1 MSKIIL
7 TKNNKGGVG
16 KSWIT
21 LQLAHALQLKTNKK
35 VLILT
40 TDSQN
45 NILHYSGNAH
55 VEFKNGLED
64 WINGKNAEII
74 KLREDI
80 YFIPLMADYIKATSR
95 NKLVGFIQSLRE
107 KYEYIL
113 IDSTPTLSLDKDF
126 LEIADEIIIPT
137 FLDNVTTDSIV
148 NLINKIT
155 EKNENS
161 KLKIKAIIPNR
172 YTRTSKEKEYYRSLV
187 EIFHQTGV
195 LLTVPL
201 AQSSEI
207 GKLIDKGKTIWE
219 SNSIKTEPIR
229 EIFLEIVEVITND

>member
-45 NILHYSGNAH
+45 NILHYSGKANI
-55 VEFKNGLED
+55 EFNNGLED

-74 KLREDI
+74 KLRENI

-95 NKLVGFIQSLRE
+95 TKLVSFIQSLRE

-148 NLINKIT
+148 NLINKIS
-155 EKNENS
+155 EKDENS